1 MHSAQ
6 RALLVSLFSLAYL
19 SGCNSTDSGDST
31 GVYTAS
37 SSTSTGGTSTGGG
50 ATGPAG
56 LSGPGGG
63 TTGTKDTVVATPSVP
78 GTISVTA
85 GASQTVSVTFTSSD
99 GRPIH
104 GLEISSTTLPTDW
117 SGTDGYGCTLVGNGS
132 SCVLNLTYSP
142 AATENGTVL
151 VNYIYINNAGQQET
165 PGGTVTIPYVSTT
178 ANNVVAA
185 SSPIGQVTAAPG
197 GGAQPVNINFTTD
210 DGNAATN
217 FTLTTDLSSLP
228 AGWHTTSSA
237 FSCAIV
243 SSGNGCQLALS
254 FAPTA
259 AATGMLVLD
268 YSYTD
273 DSGTARTGT
282 LNVPFSTASNGTIA
296 ATVAPAGQVAAVKA
310 SGNQTVT
317 VTFATDDGKTA
328 TNLKLLSDLTK
339 LPAGWTAGATSL
351 NCGSAS
357 TGNGCQLTLNY
368 APTTLTNGTLSL
380 NYSYTDAGGTYNVGS
395 FNVPY
400 AATTNDNVVGTA
412 APTGQITAI
421 ANETS
426 PTVAVTFAT
435 DDGRPATALNVS
447 TNLAS
452 LPDGW
457 SSSSSPFTCSGVNGG
472 TGCVLPLTFAPQGAA
487 NGTLM
492 LAYSYNN
499 DAGEAKTGTVS
510 IPYKATTDNSVTWT
524 ANPTA
529 INVSASAGTTTPV
542 TVTFITSDGNPAS
555 DLSIT
560 AAAFSALP
568 PGWSTGSTA
577 FNCTSLI
584 VASVCQLTLNF
595 TPVGTGAGAATL
607 NFSYTNDSGIA
618 KTGVVAIPYFVT
630 P

>member
-6 RALLVSLFSLAYL
+6 RALLITLLSLAYL
-19 SGCNSTDSGDST
+19 SGCDSSESGTSSGT
-31 GVYTAS
+31 YTAS
-37 SSTSTGGTSTGGG
+37 SSTSTGTSSSTGS
-50 ATGPAG
+50 
-56 LSGPGGG
+56 SGPVGFSGASGGMSG
-63 TTGTKDTVVATPSVP
+63 SKDSVVATPSVP
-78 GTISVTA
+78 GTLSVTA
-85 GASQTVSVTFTSSD
+85 GASRTVSVTFTSSD
-99 GRPIH
+99 GLPIH
-104 GLEISSTTLPTDW
+104 GLEISGTTLPADW

-142 AATENGTVL
+142 TAVESGTVL

-165 PGGTVTIPYVSTT
+165 PGGTVTLPYAATT

-185 SSPIGQVTAAPG
+185 SSPIGQVTAALG
-197 GGAQPVNINFTTD
+197 GGAQPVNVNFTTD

-217 FTLTTDLSSLP
+217 LTITTALGSLP

-237 FSCAIV
+237 FTCNLV

-259 AATGMLVLD
+259 AATGLLALD

-273 DSGTARTGT
+273 DSGAARTGT
-282 LNVPFSTASNGTIA
+282 LNIPYSTTSNGTVA
-296 ATVAPAGQVAAVKA
+296 ASVSPAGQVNAVNA
-310 SGNQTVT
+310 SGNQSVT

-328 TNLKLLSDLTK
+328 TNLILLSDLSK
-339 LPAGWTAGATSL
+339 LPSGWTAGTSKL
-351 NCGSAS
+351 TCGNVGG
-357 TGNGCQLTLNY
+357 GNGCQLTLNY
-368 APTTLTNGTLSL
+368 APTALGSGTLSL
-380 NYSYTDAGGTYNVGS
+380 NYSYMDAGGTYNVGS

-412 APTGQITAI
+412 APTGQITAV
-421 ANETS
+421 ATETT

-435 DDGRPATALNVS
+435 DDGRPATALNVT

-457 SSSSSPFTCSGVNGG
+457 VSGSSPFTCSGVNGG
-472 TGCVLPLTFAPQGAA
+472 TSCVLSLTFAPQAAA

-510 IPYKATTDNSVTWT
+510 IPYKATTDNTV
-524 ANPTA
+524 NG
-529 INVSASAGTTTPV
+529 SASPASVNVTTGMSTPV
-542 TVTFITSDGNPAS
+542 TVTFVSSDGNPAS
-555 DLSIT
+555 AFSV
-560 AAAFSALP
+560 AAASLSPLP
-568 PGWSTGSTA
+568 AGWSSGSSTFSCTAVTTGTGCQLSLSYTPTATGSG
-577 FNCTSLI
+577 SR
-584 VASVCQLTLNF
+584 TLSY
-595 TPVGTGAGAATL
+595 
-607 NFSYTNDSGIA
+607 SYTNNSGIA
-618 KTGVVAIPYFVT
+618 KTGTVTVPYTAT

>member
-37 SSTSTGGTSTGGG
+37 STGSTGTSTGGG
-50 ATGPAG
+50 STGPAG
-56 LSGPGGG
+56 FSGAGGG
-63 TTGTKDTVVATPSVP
+63 TTGTKDTVIATPSVP
-78 GTISVTA
+78 GTVSVTA

-104 GLEISSTTLPTDW
+104 GLEISSTTLPADW

-165 PGGTVTIPYVSTT
+165 PGGTVTIPYVATT

-197 GGAQPVNINFTTD
+197 SGTQPVNINFTTD

-259 AATGMLVLD
+259 AATDMLALD

-282 LNVPFSTASNGTIA
+282 LNIPFSTASNGTIA

-339 LPAGWTAGATSL
+339 LPAGWTAGATNL
-351 NCGSAS
+351 NCGSIS
-357 TGNGCQLTLNY
+357 TGTGCQLTLNY
-368 APTTLTNGTLSL
+368 APTTLTSGTLSL
-380 NYSYTDAGGTYNVGS
+380 NYSYMDAGGTYNVGS

-412 APTGQITAI
+412 APAGQITAI

-426 PTVAVTFAT
+426 PTVAVTFVT
-435 DDGRPATALNVS
+435 DDGRPATALNVTTS
-447 TNLAS
+447 LAA

-457 SSSSSPFTCSGVNGG
+457 SSSSSSFTCSGVNGG

-492 LAYSYNN
+492 LAYAYSN

-510 IPYKATTDNSVTWT
+510 IPYKATTDNSVTGT
-524 ANPTA
+524 ANPSSV
-529 INVSASAGTTTPV
+529 NVSVSAGTTTPV

-560 AAAFSALP
+560 AATLSSLPTGWSAGSSAL
-568 PGWSTGSTA
+568 
-577 FNCTSLI
+577 NCASLI
-584 VASVCQLTLNF
+584 VTSVCQLALSY
-595 TPVGTGAGAATL
+595 TPTAQATGSVTL
-607 NFSYTNDSGIA
+607 NFSYTNDSGMVKPGTVI
-618 KTGVVAIPYFVT
+618 IPYIAT
-630 P
+630 Q

>member
-1 MHSAQ
+1 MYSAQ
-6 RALLVSLFSLAYL
+6 RTLLISLFSLAYL
-19 SGCNSTDSGDST
+19 SGCNSDSGDST

-37 SSTSTGGTSTGGG
+37 SSTSTGTSGSGG

-56 LSGPGGG
+56 FSGAGGG

-78 GTISVTA
+78 GTVSVTA

-99 GRPIH
+99 GLPIH
-104 GLEISSTTLPTDW
+104 GLEISSTTLPADW

-132 SCVLNLTYSP
+132 SCVLNVTYSP
-142 AATENGTVL
+142 AATENGSVL
-151 VNYIYINNAGQQET
+151 INYIYINNAGQQET
-165 PGGTVTIPYVSTT
+165 PGGTVTIPYVATT

-185 SSPIGQVTAAPG
+185 SSPIGQVTAALG
-197 GGAQPVNINFTTD
+197 SGAQPVNINFTTD

-217 FTLTTDLSSLP
+217 FALTTDLSSLP
-228 AGWHTTSSA
+228 AGWHTTSST

-243 SSGNGCQLALS
+243 SNGNGCQLALS

-259 AATGMLVLD
+259 AATGVLALD

-273 DSGTARTGT
+273 DSGAARTGT

-296 ATVAPAGQVAAVKA
+296 ATVAPAGQVDAVKA
-310 SGNQTVT
+310 SGKQTVT

-339 LPAGWTAGATSL
+339 LPAGWTAGASSL
-351 NCGSAS
+351 TCGSVGK
-357 TGNGCQLTLNY
+357 GNGCQLTLNY
-368 APTTLTNGTLSL
+368 APATLTSGTLSL
-380 NYSYTDAGGTYNVGS
+380 NYSYLDAGGTYNVGS
-395 FNVPY
+395 FNIPY

-412 APTGQITAI
+412 APTGPITAV

-426 PTVAVTFAT
+426 PTVSVTFVT
-435 DDGRPATALNVS
+435 DDGRPATALDVT

-457 SSSSSPFTCSGVNGG
+457 SSSSSSFTCSGINGG

-510 IPYKATTDNSVTWT
+510 IPYKATTDNTVTGT
-524 ANPTA
+524 ANPSSLS
-529 INVSASAGTTTPV
+529 VSVSAGTTTSV

-555 DLSIT
+555 DLGIT
-560 AAAFSALP
+560 AATLSSLP
-568 PGWSTGSTA
+568 AGWSAGSSSLS
-577 FNCTSLI
+577 CTSLI
-584 VASVCQLTLNF
+584 VASICQLTLSYAPM
-595 TPVGTGAGAATL
+595 TTDAGSVTL
-607 NFSYTNDSGIA
+607 NFSYTNDSGMV
-618 KTGVVAIPYFVT
+618 KPGVVTIPYNAT

>member
-1 MHSAQ
+1 MYSAQ
-6 RALLVSLFSLAYL
+6 RALLISIFSLVYL
-19 SGCNSTDSGDST
+19 SGCNADGSESGDST

-37 SSTSTGGTSTGGG
+37 SSTSTGTSNTGGS
-50 ATGPAG
+50 TGPAG
-56 LSGPGGG
+56 FSGPGGG
-63 TTGTKDTVVATPSVP
+63 TTGTKDTVIATPSVP
-78 GTISVTA
+78 GTVSVTA

-99 GRPIH
+99 GLPIH
-104 GLEISSTTLPTDW
+104 GLEISSTTLPADW

-132 SCVLNLTYSP
+132 SCVLNLSYSP

-151 VNYIYINNAGQQET
+151 INYIYINNAGQQET
-165 PGGTVTIPYVSTT
+165 PGGTVTIPYVATT

-185 SSPIGQVTAAPG
+185 SSPIGQVTAALG
-197 GGAQPVNINFTTD
+197 GGAQSVNVNFTTD

-217 FTLTTDLSSLP
+217 LTLTTNLSSLP
-228 AGWHTTSSA
+228 PGWHTTSPA
-237 FSCAIV
+237 FSCALV

-259 AATGMLVLD
+259 AATGTLALD

-273 DSGTARTGT
+273 DSATARTGT
-282 LNVPFSTASNGTIA
+282 LNIPFSTSSNGTIA
-296 ATVAPAGQVAAVKA
+296 ATVSPAGQVDAVKA
-310 SGNQTVT
+310 SGNQAVT

-328 TNLKLLSDLTK
+328 TNLMLLSDLAK

-351 NCGSAS
+351 TCGSVS

-368 APTTLTNGTLSL
+368 APTTLTSGTLSL
-380 NYSYTDAGGTYNVGS
+380 NYSYLDAGGTYNVGS

-421 ANETS
+421 ANETT
-426 PTVAVTFAT
+426 PTVSVTFTT
-435 DDGRPATALNVS
+435 DDGRPATALNV
-447 TNLAS
+447 TTDLTS

-472 TGCVLPLTFAPQGAA
+472 TSCVLPLTFTPQAAA

-510 IPYKATTDNSVTWT
+510 IPYKATTDNSVTGT
-524 ANPTA
+524 ASPPSL
-529 INVSASAGTTTPV
+529 NVNTDTTTPV
-542 TVTFITSDGNPAS
+542 TVTFVTSDGNPAS
-555 DLSIT
+555 
-560 AAAFSALP
+560 AFSISTTSLSSLP
-568 PGWSTGSTA
+568 AGWSTGSGT
-577 FNCTSLI
+577 FSCTS
-584 VASVCQLTLNF
+584 VTTGSGCQLALSYAPTAMDSGSVTLNY
-595 TPVGTGAGAATL
+595 T
-607 NFSYTNDSGIA
+607 YTNNSGIA
-618 KTGVVAIPYFVT
+618 KTGTVAISYTAT